1 VIRALIALCFLAA
14 LYTPARAAE
23 DQGRF
28 VEIAAAPSTNIKPPH
43 VTIWLPPGYDKS
55 RARYP
60 VVYMHDNQNL
70 FFTDRSN
77 QKKVW
82 AADQSALRLIAAG
95 RVKPFIIVGID
106 HPGRSRQRQYMP
118 QGVHADIAA
127 PTRAALEAFAGGA
140 ITSDAYLAFIIKELK
155 PSIDRA
161 YRTRPD
167 PAHTAIAGSSM
178 GGLISFYAITQF
190 PDVFGRAACVS
201 THWPMGN
208 PVGPVEPIPD
218 VIAAWERYVTSAVG
232 EPKGR
237 RIWFDH
243 GTKTLDYYY
252 APYQQVIDSGLAAR
266 RWRKGRD
273 FESRTYPDSG
283 HEENAWAARLDDIF
297 GWLMR

>member
-1 VIRALIALCFLAA
+1 MIRALFALALLALFA
-14 LYTPARAAE
+14 PAHAAE

-28 VEIAAAPSTNIKPPH
+28 VEIAAAPSKNIAPPR
-43 VTIWLPPGYDKS
+43 VTIWLPPGYDKG

-70 FFTDRSN
+70 FFVERSN

-82 AADQSALRLIAAG
+82 AADKAALRLIAAG
-95 RVKPFIIVGID
+95 TVKPFIIVGID
-106 HPGRSRQRQYMP
+106 NPGRNRQRQYMP
-118 QGVHADIAA
+118 QRVHADVAA
-127 PTRAALEAFAGGA
+127 PTRAALEAFAGGPM
-140 ITSDAYLAFIIKELK
+140 TSDAYLAFIVKELK
-155 PSIDRA
+155 PLIDGA

-167 PAHTAIAGSSM
+167 RARTAIAGSSM

-208 PVGPVEPIPD
+208 PVAAVEPIPD
-218 VIAAWERYVTSAVG
+218 IVAAWDRYVKGTVG
-232 EPKGR
+232 APNGR

-252 APYQQVIDSGLAAR
+252 PPYQQAIDAGLTAQG
-266 RWRKGRD
+266 WRKGRD
-273 FESRTYPDSG
+273 FESRVYPDAA
-283 HEENAWAARLDDIF
+283 HEENAWAARMDDVF